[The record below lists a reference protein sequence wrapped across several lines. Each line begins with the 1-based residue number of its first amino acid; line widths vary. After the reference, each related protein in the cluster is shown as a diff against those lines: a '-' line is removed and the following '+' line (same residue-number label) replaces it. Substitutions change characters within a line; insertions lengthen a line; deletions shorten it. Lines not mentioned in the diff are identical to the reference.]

1 MDTREKDI
9 EKLKDYKGGGTL
21 DLMTAVYGDK
31 YSRKEL
37 KIMTDDKEIIFREI
51 YKNNVV
57 PIMGF
62 MEMFEL
68 IKSKEILV
76 GIASNAIRKNVK
88 MILSELKI
96 YGKFDSI
103 ICGDEVKKGKPDPEM
118 FNETVDRFNL
128 KKEECLIFED
138 SIEGVTAAVNSNVAL
153 AVSNPPAALKKS
165 TLRIGLVIAPV
176 ESVPITASALPSSV
190 LEPVG
195 NVAPE
200 AAIAIAPVPSEEI
213 VAPSKLI
220 ELEERNISFHLLSA
234 LPKL

>member
-1 MDTREKDI
+1 MIKGVIFDMDGTIVDSLPFHYKAWKIFFNENKVENFS

-21 DLMTAVYGDK
+21 DLMNAVYGDK

-96 YGKFDSI
+96 YEKFDSI
-103 ICGDEVKKGKPDPEM
+103 ICGDEVKRGKPDPEM
-118 FNETVDRFNL
+118 FNETVERFNL

-138 SIEGVTAAVNSNVAL
+138 SIEGVTAAVNSNVD
-153 AVSNPPAALKKS
+153 VIGITSSSSDK
-165 TLRIGLVIAPV
+165 TLRDKGC
-176 ESVPITASALPSSV
+176 
-190 LEPVG
+190 
-195 NVAPE
+195 
-200 AAIAIAPVPSEEI
+200 
-213 VAPSKLI
+213 KLTI
-220 ELEERNISFHLLSA
+220 ENYIDFDLSI
-234 LPKL
+234 

>member
-1 MDTREKDI
+1 MIKGVIFDMDGTIVDSLPFHYKAWKIFFNENKVENFS

-21 DLMTAVYGDK
+21 DLMNAVYGDK
-31 YSRKEL
+31 YSRKKL

-68 IKSKEILV
+68 IKSKNILV
-76 GIASNAIRKNVK
+76 GIASNAIRKNVE

-96 YGKFDSI
+96 YEKFDSI

-118 FNETVDRFNL
+118 FNKTVDRFNL

-138 SIEGVTAAVNSNVAL
+138 SVEGVLGAVNSKVD
-153 AVSNPPAALKKS
+153 VVGITSSTSKKV
-165 TLRIGLVIAPV
+165 LNNKGCK
-176 ESVPITASALPSSV
+176 ITIDNYLNFDMSIY
-190 LEPVG
+190 G
-195 NVAPE
+195 
-200 AAIAIAPVPSEEI
+200 
-213 VAPSKLI
+213 
-220 ELEERNISFHLLSA
+220 
-234 LPKL
+234 

>member
-1 MDTREKDI
+1 MDGTIVDSLPYHYEAWKI
-9 EKLKDYKGGGTL
+9 FFNENKVENFSEKLKDYKGGGTL

-51 YKNNVV
+51 YKNKVV
-57 PIMGF
+57 PIAGF

-68 IKSKEILV
+68 IKSKKILV
-76 GIASNAIRKNVK
+76 AIASNAIRKNVK

-96 YGKFDSI
+96 YEKFDSI

-138 SIEGVTAAVNSNVAL
+138 SIEGVSAAVNSRVD
-153 AVSNPPAALKKS
+153 VVGITSS
-165 TLRIGLVIAPV
+165 TSGKTLTNKGCKTTIDNYLNFEMSIYG
-176 ESVPITASALPSSV
+176 
-190 LEPVG
+190 
-195 NVAPE
+195 
-200 AAIAIAPVPSEEI
+200 
-213 VAPSKLI
+213 
-220 ELEERNISFHLLSA
+220 
-234 LPKL
+234 

>member
-1 MDTREKDI
+1 MKKGIIFDMDGTIVDSLPYHYKAWKIFFNENKVENFS

-57 PIMGF
+57 PIAGF

-68 IKSKEILV
+68 IKSKKILV

-96 YGKFDSI
+96 YEEFDSI
-103 ICGDEVKKGKPDPEM
+103 ICGDEVRKGKPDPEM

-128 KKEECLIFED
+128 KKEKCLIFED
-138 SIEGVTAAVNSNVAL
+138 SVEGVTAAANSKVGVIGITSSTSKKVL
-153 AVSNPPAALKKS
+153 SNKGCK
-165 TLRIGLVIAPV
+165 
-176 ESVPITASALPSSV
+176 ITIDNYLNFDMSIY
-190 LEPVG
+190 G
-195 NVAPE
+195 
-200 AAIAIAPVPSEEI
+200 
-213 VAPSKLI
+213 
-220 ELEERNISFHLLSA
+220 
-234 LPKL
+234 

>member
-1 MDTREKDI
+1 MIKGVIFDMDGTIVDSLPYHYEAWKI
-9 EKLKDYKGGGTL
+9 FFNENKVENFSEKLKDYKGGGTL

-57 PIMGF
+57 PIAGF

-68 IKSKEILV
+68 IKSKKILV

-96 YGKFDSI
+96 YEEFDSI
-103 ICGDEVKKGKPDPEM
+103 ICGDEVRRGKPDPEM

-128 KKEECLIFED
+128 KKEKCLIFED
-138 SIEGVTAAVNSNVAL
+138 SVEGVTAAANSRVD
-153 AVSNPPAALKKS
+153 VIGITSS
-165 TLRIGLVIAPV
+165 TSGKI
-176 ESVPITASALPSSV
+176 
-190 LEPVG
+190 
-195 NVAPE
+195 
-200 AAIAIAPVPSEEI
+200 
-213 VAPSKLI
+213 LI
-220 ELEERNISFHLLSA
+220 DKGCKTTIDNYLNFDMSIYG
-234 LPKL
+234 

>member
-1 MDTREKDI
+1 MKKGIIFDMDGTIVDSLPYHYKAWKIFFKENKVENFS

-62 MEMFEL
+62 MDMFEL
-68 IKSKEILV
+68 IKSKNILV
-76 GIASNAIRKNVK
+76 GLASNAVRKNVK

-96 YGKFDSI
+96 YEKFDSI
-103 ICGDEVKKGKPDPEM
+103 ICGDEVRKGKPDPEM
-118 FNETVDRFNL
+118 FDETVDRFNL

-138 SIEGVTAAVNSNVAL
+138 SVEGVSAAVNSKVD
-153 AVSNPPAALKKS
+153 VV
-165 TLRIGLVIAPV
+165 G
-176 ESVPITASALPSSV
+176 ITSSS
-190 LEPVG
+190 
-195 NVAPE
+195 
-200 AAIAIAPVPSEEI
+200 SEKI
-213 VAPSKLI
+213 LI
-220 ELEERNISFHLLSA
+220 DKGCKTTIDNYLNFDISIYG
-234 LPKL
+234 

>member
-1 MDTREKDI
+1 MIKGVIFDMDGTIVDSLPYHYRAWEKFFKENKVENFS

-21 DLMTAVYGDK
+21 DLMTVVYGDK

-51 YKNNVV
+51 YKNNIV

-68 IKSKEILV
+68 IKSKKILV

-96 YGKFDSI
+96 YEKFDSI
-103 ICGDEVKKGKPDPEM
+103 ICGDEVEKGKPEPEM
-118 FNETVDRFNL
+118 FNKTVDRFNL

-138 SIEGVTAAVNSNVAL
+138 SVEGVLGAVNSKVD
-153 AVSNPPAALKKS
+153 VVGITSSTSKKV
-165 TLRIGLVIAPV
+165 LNNKGCK
-176 ESVPITASALPSSV
+176 ITIDNYLNFDMSIY
-190 LEPVG
+190 G
-195 NVAPE
+195 
-200 AAIAIAPVPSEEI
+200 
-213 VAPSKLI
+213 
-220 ELEERNISFHLLSA
+220 
-234 LPKL
+234 